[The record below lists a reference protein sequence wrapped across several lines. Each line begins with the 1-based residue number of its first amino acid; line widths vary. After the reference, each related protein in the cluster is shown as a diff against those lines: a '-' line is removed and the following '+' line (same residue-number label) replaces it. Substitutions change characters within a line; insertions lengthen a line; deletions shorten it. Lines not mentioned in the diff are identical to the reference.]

1 MFQEVSAVLSHQSIE
16 QQVNLRYCSVL
27 YYSTRQFCEQGVEC
41 SMDPF
46 EGVECSMGS
55 LSICRLVLA
64 PWVLSVP

>member
-1 MFQEVSAVLSHQSIE
+1 MTTKSIYVLIG
-16 QQVNLRYCSVL
+16 NNRITLGI
-27 YYSTRQFCEQGVEC
+27 STRQFCEQGVEC

-46 EGVECSMGS
+46 EGVEGSLGS